1 MSSSSLTGAD
11 LTELT
16 AAPAAFPPPFEMF
29 PGLINPDRLKAYSAR
44 AFFYPFPRA
53 HRYLNHTNGIPMRS
67 RRQFCRFD
75 LL

>member
-1 MSSSSLTGAD
+1 MTGFS
-11 LTELT
+11 T
-16 AAPAAFPPPFEMF
+16 AAAAFPPPFEMF

-44 AFFYPFPRA
+44 AFFYLFPRA
-53 HRYLNHTNGIPMRS
+53 YRYLNHTNGIPMRS

>member
-1 MSSSSLTGAD
+1 MTGFS
-11 LTELT
+11 T
-16 AAPAAFPPPFEMF
+16 AAAAFPPPFEMF

-44 AFFYPFPRA
+44 AFFYLFPRA
-53 HRYLNHTNGIPMRS
+53 YRYLNHTNDILMRS